1 MKLKVG
7 IFFGGKACEHEI
19 SCISGNQALH
29 AIDQDKYEVI
39 PVYIAK
45 NGDMYIGDDLWDI
58 KNYYDLNGLC
68 ARLMKVSLVKDNDKV
83 YLREV
88 KDSVFKKSYIEYLDV
103 AFLVMHGT
111 NGEDGALQGLL
122 EMMGLP
128 YTSSGVMASAIGQD
142 KVIQKEVLAY
152 HDLPLVSWTY
162 FTRFEYKESYD
173 TVKEKIAKIGY
184 PVIFKPAN
192 LGSSIGIEV
201 VHSEEELEKKIKE
214 TLRYDD
220 KILVEKYLEDFKEI
234 NCSIIGDVDGYRVS
248 TLEEVLK
255 NDEILSF
262 ADKYEGGT
270 KGAKKGPLKGTKGGM
285 ANTSRRIPAD
295 ISQELTKTIKDYAL
309 KAYKALD
316 AYGVCRIDFM
326 VDSEDHIYL
335 TELNSIPGSL
345 AFYLWKE
352 KGIDFSKECDI
363 LIENA
368 IKRYRHKEKM
378 SFSFDTN
385 ILSTFKG
392 GN

>member
-7 IFFGGKACEHEI
+7 VFFGGKACEHEI

-142 KVIQKEVLAY
+142 KVIQKEVLTY

-162 FTRFEYKESYD
+162 FTRLEYKESYD

-316 AYGVCRIDFM
+316 AYGVARIDFM
-326 VDSEDHIYL
+326 VDSEVHIYL

-352 KGIDFSKECDI
+352 EGIDFSKECDI

>member
-7 IFFGGKACEHEI
+7 VFFGGKACEHEI

-162 FTRFEYKESYD
+162 FTRLEYKESYD

-270 KGAKKGPLKGTKGGM
+270 KGAKKGPLKGAKGGM

-295 ISQELTKTIKDYAL
+295 ISQEMTKTIKDYAL

-316 AYGVCRIDFM
+316 AYGVARIDFM

-352 KGIDFSKECDI
+352 EGIDFSKECDI